1 MATHIKYEPFHGK
14 SDTSLVTPV
23 PTSETDLLIID
34 GVYLRNATQLAI
46 YYNFTK
52 GSLTQ
57 AILRVYFSND
67 DGNTWYQ
74 VPGIDED
81 LIFMADAKG
90 VYALPIYPADK
101 MKITIQGTGT
111 NTNSAIS
118 VMVMT
123 KTN

>member
-14 SDTSLVTPV
+14 SDIVSVNPV
-23 PTSETDLLIID
+23 STSETDLLVVD
-34 GVYLRNATQLAI
+34 GVHLRNATQLAI
-46 YYNFTK
+46 YYDFKK

-57 AILRVYFSND
+57 AVLRVYFSND
-67 DGNTWYQ
+67 EGNSWYQ

-81 LIFMADAKG
+81 LTFMTDAKG

>member
-14 SDTSLVTPV
+14 SDSVTLSPV
-23 PTSETDLLIID
+23 PTSETDLLVID
-34 GVYLRNATQLAI
+34 GVHLRNATQLAI
-46 YYNFTK
+46 YYNFVK

-67 DGNTWYQ
+67 DGNNWYQ

-81 LIFMADAKG
+81 LTFMDNTKG
-90 VYALPIYPADK
+90 VYAFPIYPADK

-111 NTNSAIS
+111 NTGSSIS

>member
-1 MATHIKYEPFHGK
+1 MATHIKYEPYHGK
-14 SDTSLVTPV
+14 SDVALLNPV
-23 PTSETDLLIID
+23 PNSETDLLVVD
-34 GVYLRNATQLAI
+34 GVTLRNATQLAI
-46 YYNFTK
+46 YYDFRK

-57 AILRVYFSND
+57 AILRIYFSND
-67 DGNTWYQ
+67 EGKNWYQ

-81 LIFMADAKG
+81 LTFTTDTKG

-101 MKITIQGTGT
+101 MKITIQGSGVNTG
-111 NTNSAIS
+111 SSIS